1 MSVALPFPIPICDKI
16 SPYITKCPSR
26 DKVALVE
33 PPLKMSQ
40 AELNNEDLNFV
51 FTSLHM
57 NCILVFFSFLLLQ
70 TIVKYFLKQCN
81 QLVKYFLG
89 KPL

>member
-1 MSVALPFPIPICDKI
+1 MSVALPFPIPSCDKV
-16 SPYITKCPSR
+16 SPYITKCPPK

-33 PPLKMSQ
+33 PLFKMGQ

-57 NCILVFFSFLLLQ
+57 NCILVFFFLLLQ
-70 TIVKYFLKQCN
+70 TIVKYFLKECN
-81 QLVKYFLG
+81 QLVKCFLG
-89 KPL
+89 DPL